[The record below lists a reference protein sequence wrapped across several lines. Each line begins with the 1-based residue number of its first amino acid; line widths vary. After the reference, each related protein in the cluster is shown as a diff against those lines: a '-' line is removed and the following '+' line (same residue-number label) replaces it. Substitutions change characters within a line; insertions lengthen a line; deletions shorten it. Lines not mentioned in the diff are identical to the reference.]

1 MSPAPNQLRRRPPR
15 PNPKPAKP
23 GPNPCQPN
31 PRLIQP
37 PRYVGPILR
46 YDTLLRYN
54 GRYVASRWSW
64 QHRDSK
70 ATPRVPP
77 PPGPLQR
84 ALHLLAPFTAECVV
98 IRRLF
103 APLVPGPLLT
113 PPAPPPPLDF

>member
-37 PRYVGPILR
+37 PRYVITILR

-54 GRYVASRWSW
+54 GRYIASKVFL

-70 ATPRVPP
+70 ATPTTPP
-77 PPGPLQR
+77 APGRPQR
-84 ALHLLAPFTAECVV
+84 ALHLPAP
-98 IRRLF
+98 
-103 APLVPGPLLT
+103 T
-113 PPAPPPPLDF
+113 PPRTPTSGL